1 MSAQSDPK
9 KIIGMALTV
18 IGILLLAFGI
28 LKGIASPT
36 DIDDN
41 KGINLIGTN
50 KTNELKLDAAAVII
64 GWLAI
69 LIGPALW
76 FGETPAVIRKAAG
89 R

>member
-9 KIIGMALTV
+9 KIVGMALTV
-18 IGILLLAFGI
+18 IGLLLLAFGVI
-28 LKGIASPT
+28 KGIASPS
-36 DIDDN
+36 DVDEN

-50 KTNELKLDAAAVII
+50 KTNDLKLDALAVII

-76 FGETPAVIRKAAG
+76 FGETPTVIRKAAG